1 MTQTRPPQLIASTI
15 GGMMALATALG
26 IGRFVYTPIL
36 PGMLDALLWTTTDAG
51 LVASA
56 NFLGYL
62 AGALVSSRPFMIER
76 ARTWL
81 LTSLA
86 ISAVSTAAMA
96 VPSGLSAFVVLR
108 LIGGMASAIVIVCA
122 STLVL
127 ERLSRSGATALSG
140 VHFAGVGFGI
150 SMSAALV
157 SLLAF
162 LGFEWRAQWIGAGV
176 LATIMAGVAATM
188 IPRQK
193 ENARTTSPGDRVSKR
208 GRLFALIGA
217 HGLFGFGYVITST
230 FLVNIVRHSSETAA
244 IEPWVWA
251 LVGLAAMPSV
261 TVWWWLGKHI
271 GALKAYAV
279 GCLVEAVGVCA
290 SVEWITVSGS
300 CVAAVL
306 LGGTF
311 MGITALGFIGA
322 QKLSMRPQRAM
333 GQITSSFALGQMIG
347 PTLAGYLHE
356 QFGSFR
362 PPTLLAVGALLLAAM
377 LAWCAELRP
386 NVARIVAD
394 NRKNVTVP
402 GGAQSPNRPCQR
414 ARR

>member
-1 MTQTRPPQLIASTI
+1 MGAGTSMSQTRPPNLLASTI

-36 PGMLDALLWTTTDAG
+36 PGMLEALSWTTTEAG
-51 LVASA
+51 VVASA
-56 NFLGYL
+56 NFAGYL
-62 AGALVSSRPFMIER
+62 AGAFVSSRSFMIGS

-81 LTSLA
+81 LISLA
-86 ISAVSTAAMA
+86 LSAASTAAMA
-96 VPSGLSAFVVLR
+96 VPAGLTALVVLR
-108 LIGGMASAIVIVCA
+108 LVGGMASAIVIVCA

-127 ERLSRSGATALSG
+127 ERLSRARATALSG

-150 SMSAALV
+150 SISAALV
-157 SLLAF
+157 SLLASF
-162 LGFEWRAQWIGAGV
+162 GLEWRAQWIGSGV
-176 LATIMAGVAATM
+176 LATITGGVAAAM
-188 IPRQK
+188 IPSAK
-193 ENARTTSPGDRVSKR
+193 ADAGNTATGEPGGTP

-230 FLVNIVRHSSETAA
+230 FLVNIVRHASEAAA
-244 IEPWVWA
+244 IEPWIWA

-261 TVWWWLGKHI
+261 AAWWWLSKHI

-279 GCLVEAVGVCA
+279 GCLIEAIGVYA
-290 SVEWITVSGS
+290 SVEWTTVLGI

-322 QKLSMRPQRAM
+322 QKLSIDRPQRAM

-347 PTLAGYLHE
+347 PTLAGYLFE
-356 QFGSFR
+356 QLGSFR
-362 PPTLLAVGALLLAAM
+362 LPTLLAVGALVLAAT
-377 LAWCAELRP
+377 LASCAELSPRCWRS
-386 NVARIVAD
+386 VAGTRG
-394 NRKNVTVP
+394 N
-402 GGAQSPNRPCQR
+402 GPNRPAKGR
-414 ARR
+414 P